1 MKTLIILILVLV
13 AIFFAVKLTLPMILK
28 HYITKKS
35 GDVGGKLVNYVQKK
49 YGKTLTEANV
59 EDAVD
64 DIFDKTIDSV
74 KDKTTTLINDAKIGE
89 NLSSLK
95 DKVSEQAEKT
105 FNSVKDKVGDMLE
118 SLDDDDKEETE
129 NKDITPDDNEK
140 Q

>member
-74 KDKTTTLINDAKIGE
+74 KAKTTTLIK
-89 NLSSLK
+89 
-95 DKVSEQAEKT
+95 
-105 FNSVKDKVGDMLE
+105 
-118 SLDDDDKEETE
+118 
-129 NKDITPDDNEK
+129 
-140 Q
+140 